1 MMADRLRLVLAT
13 PLSEELC
20 QLVEQREPRIDLI
33 RDQSLM
39 PPQRHAGDHHGD
51 PAFVRSPEQQARFE
65 AMLDT
70 AEALYGLPEE
80 SPAALARVV
89 AANPHLRWVHT
100 TPAGGGSQVHD
111 ADLPVDALERIVFTQ
126 SGGVHA
132 EPLAEFALLG
142 VLAGLKNLPRLQAAQ
157 ARGEWASR
165 QTVEVMSSQTVVV
178 VGLGGIGRA
187 TAERFALLGSRVI
200 GVHRRAVDVPGVA
213 EVVPVE
219 QLADVAAQADAI
231 VMTLPGTEHTEKM
244 LSRDVLAR
252 LRPGTTVV
260 NVGRG
265 STIDE
270 DALIDALDD
279 GRVGYAALDVFRV
292 EPLPSSSPL
301 WAHPRVLV
309 SPHTS
314 ALHSGEDRLIAE
326 LVAENAGRF
335 LDGRDMVNR
344 VNTVEFY

>member
-1 MMADRLRLVLAT
+1 MTDRLRLVLAT

-20 QLVEQREPRIDLI
+20 ALVELREPRIDLI
-33 RDQSLM
+33 RDQTLL
-39 PPQRHAGDHHGD
+39 PPQLHAGDHRGD
-51 PAFVRSPEQQARFE
+51 PAFVRTPAEQARFD
-65 AMLDT
+65 AMVDT
-70 AEALYGLPEE
+70 ADALYGLPGE
-80 SPAALARVV
+80 SSAQLARTV
-89 AANPHLRWVHT
+89 AANPGLRWVHT

-111 ADLPVDALERIVFTQ
+111 ANLPADALERIIFTQ

-142 VLAGLKNLPRLQAAQ
+142 VLAGIKGLPRLQAAQ
-157 ARGEWASR
+157 ARGEWAAR
-165 QTVEVMSSQTVVV
+165 QTVSVMSSQTIVV

-187 TAERFALLGSRVI
+187 TAEKFALLGARVI
-200 GVHRRAVDVPGVA
+200 GVHRRPVDVAGVV

-219 QLADVAAQADAI
+219 SLGDAVAEADAI
-231 VMTLPGTEHTEKM
+231 IMTLPGTAHTEKM

-265 STIDE
+265 STVDE
-270 DALIDALDD
+270 DALVEALND

-292 EPLPSSSPL
+292 EPLPASSPL

-326 LVAENAGRF
+326 LVAENATRI
-335 LDGRDMVNR
+335 LDGLPMVNR

>member
-1 MMADRLRLVLAT
+1 MMSERLRLVLAT
-13 PLSEELC
+13 PLSEDLC
-20 QLVEQREPRIDLI
+20 RLVEQREPRIDLI

-51 PAFVRSPEQQARFE
+51 PAFVRTPEQQARFE
-65 AMLDT
+65 AMIDS

-80 SPAALARVV
+80 SSAQLARTV
-89 AANPHLRWVHT
+89 AANPNLRWVHT
-100 TPAGGGSQVHD
+100 TPAGGGSQVYN
-111 ADLPVDALERIVFTQ
+111 ANLPAAALERIIFTQ

-142 VLAGLKNLPRLQAAQ
+142 VLAGIKSLPRLQAAQ
-157 ARGEWASR
+157 ARGEWADR
-165 QTVEVMSSQTVVV
+165 QTVDVMSSQTIVV
-178 VGLGGIGRA
+178 VGLGGIGRV
-187 TAERFALLGSRVI
+187 TAEKFALLGARVI
-200 GVHRRAVDVPGVA
+200 GVHRRPVEVPGVS

-219 QLADVAAQADAI
+219 RLADVAAQADAI
-231 VMTLPGTEHTEKM
+231 VMTLPGTKSTENM
-244 LSRDVLAR
+244 LSREVLAR

-265 STIDE
+265 TTIDE
-270 DALIDALDD
+270 DALVEALND

-292 EPLPSSSPL
+292 EPLPPESPL

-314 ALHSGEDRLIAE
+314 ALHRGEDRLIAE
-326 LVAENAGRF
+326 LVAENATRL
-335 LDGRDMVNR
+335 LDGREMVNR